1 MSDRDD
7 ALIDAIMLRRHFAII
22 IEMSQK
28 ASQAIESF
36 GRGEMSV
43 VEVAQMLRQESGI
56 LRVTLQNLL
65 TQLPQH
71 SELARD
77 KRSAP

>member
-56 LRVTLQNLL
+56 LRVTLKNLL
-65 TQLPQH
+65 AQLPQH